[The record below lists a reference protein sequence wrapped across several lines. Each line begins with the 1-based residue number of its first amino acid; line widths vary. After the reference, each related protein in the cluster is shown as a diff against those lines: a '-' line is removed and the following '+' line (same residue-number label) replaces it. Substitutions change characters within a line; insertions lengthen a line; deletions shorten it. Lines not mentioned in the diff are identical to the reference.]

1 MSQLFYR
8 YAEGSDYEERFGDRD
23 VEGEIVVAARS

>member
-8 YAEGSDYEERFGDRD
+8 YTEGSDYEETFGDRE
-23 VEGEIVVAARS
+23 VEGEMLRAAHA